1 MGFVGMIDRRYD
13 PVKKYNGPRYN
24 SFMRVR
30 INVLWWL
37 YMDLGFR
44 YMDEI
49 CPSNAPEGWIPIY
62 NGCYREA
69 QEMNGNVYPENLG

>member
-1 MGFVGMIDRRYD
+1 
-13 PVKKYNGPRYN
+13 
-24 SFMRVR
+24 
-30 INVLWWL
+30 
-37 YMDLGFR
+37 MDLGFR